1 MSALDVRRGM
11 RAMGMSE
18 RFAVGLAVGGVAVVA
33 VLTGC
38 SSTVGGNATEEGS
51 SPVSHN
57 ESVPL
62 FNPCTDLSD
71 EVLRGD
77 RLDPAS
83 KRVTVDSETNDE
95 AWWKICNWD
104 STEGPYGVSIF
115 STRRTVPERRANEQ
129 SLVVQDVT
137 VGSRAGL
144 VSTKRSDPDKL
155 TCYVSVPAVQGMF
168 EVGVTWLYSERGS
181 MPESPPCG
189 VAIRHMNYFERHLP
203 K

>member
-1 MSALDVRRGM
+1 M

-77 RLDPAS
+77 KLDPAT
-83 KRVTVDSETNDE
+83 KQVTLDRGPDDDS
-95 AWWKICNWD
+95 WWKICNWR
-104 STEGPYGVSIF
+104 STEGPYAVTVF
-115 STRRTVPERRANEQ
+115 STRRTLPERRANEE
-129 SLVVQDVT
+129 SLILGDVA
-137 VGSRAGL
+137 VGSRNG
-144 VSTKRSDPDKL
+144 VTNTRKDDPDNL
-155 TCYVSVPAVQGMF
+155 TCYVSIPASQGMF
-168 EVGVTWLYSERGS
+168 EVGISWRYSERQS
-181 MPESPPCG
+181 MPQSPPCEL
-189 VAIRHMNYFERHLP
+189 AARHMRYFEPLLP

>member
-18 RFAVGLAVGGVAVVA
+18 RFAVRLAVGGVAVVA

-77 RLDPAS
+77 KLDPAT
-83 KRVTVDSETNDE
+83 KHVDVDSGDPMG
-95 AWWKICNWD
+95 WWKICNWR
-104 STEGPYGVSIF
+104 STEGPYAVGIF
-115 STRRTVPERRANEQ
+115 STRRTVAERRTNEQ
-129 SLVVQDVT
+129 NLVLDDV
-137 VGSRAGL
+137 VIGSRAGL
-144 VSTKRSDPDKL
+144 TSTEKNDPDKL
-155 TCYVSVPAVQGMF
+155 SCYVSIPAAQGMF
-168 EVGVTWLYSERGS
+168 ELGIHWRYGERS
-181 MPESPPCG
+181 SLPQSPPCDL
-189 VAIRHMNYFERHLP
+189 AIRHMRYFEPFLP